1 MTFDNF
7 IGHDTHVRALRQ
19 MVREKRLPQTLLF
32 AGPRGVGKATLARL
46 LAAAMNCKQGAG
58 EACGVCSHCR
68 RILSADLSLEEYQSL
83 FAEREKLPSAT
94 RVETPLIVSTHPDFL
109 TFPPDGPLRLI
120 TIEQARQLRVAAQF
134 GPSEGRRRLFLI
146 DQADHA
152 NAEAANSLLKTLE
165 EPAPSLT
172 LVLTA
177 ENPYD
182 LLPTIRSRS
191 IPFYF
196 SPLSAAEMDRYFESR
211 PAIAK
216 ADRQVLSG
224 WSQGSPGRALA
235 INVKEYRE
243 RRDTMLALLRT
254 GLNRAS
260 FGELMPQIENAARA
274 AGTQFE
280 QLTGSLAGLLQD
292 LLHLHHG
299 TESLVNSDIRGDL
312 AGLATAASFPWVEK
326 AAAEVEEMD
335 RYRRRNIQP
344 QIAFDALALRLRQ
357 TAPG

>member
-1 MTFDNF
+1 MTFDSF
-7 IGHDTHVRALRQ
+7 IGHETHVRALRQ
-19 MVREKRLPQTLLF
+19 MIREKRLPQTLLF

-46 LAAAMNCKQGAG
+46 LAAAMNCKDGPG
-58 EACGVCSHCR
+58 EVCGTCSHCR
-68 RILSADLSLEEYQSL
+68 RILAADLSLDEYQSL
-83 FAEREKLPSAT
+83 FAEREKLPSAK

-120 TIEQARQLRVAAQF
+120 TMEQARQLRAAAQF

-196 SPLSAAEMDRYFESR
+196 SPLSPPEMDRFFDSR
-211 PAIAK
+211 PGVAK
-216 ADRQVLSG
+216 SDRQVLAG

-235 INVKEYRE
+235 INVKEYLQ

-254 GLNRAS
+254 GLNRSS
-260 FGELMPQIENAARA
+260 FGELMPQIETAARA
-274 AGTQFE
+274 AGTQFD
-280 QLTGSLAGLLQD
+280 QLTESLAGLLQD

-299 TESLVNSDIRGDL
+299 SATLINADIRPELDELSG
-312 AGLATAASFPWVEK
+312 AASFPWVES

-344 QIAFDALALRLRQ
+344 QIAFDALVLRMRRQ
-357 TAPG
+357 SA